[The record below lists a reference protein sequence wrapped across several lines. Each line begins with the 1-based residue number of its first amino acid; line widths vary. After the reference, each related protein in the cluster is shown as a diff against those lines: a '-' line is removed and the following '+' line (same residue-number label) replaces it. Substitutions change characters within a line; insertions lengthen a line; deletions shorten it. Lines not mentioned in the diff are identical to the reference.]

1 MCWFMF
7 LYAALLFFVLTPGI
21 LLSLPPKGKKMT
33 VAAVHAV
40 VFALVW
46 SVTHKFVMKMKTA
59 KSIAKLQTY
68 DYIFVDKIAWLRKF
82 FINFY

>member
-1 MCWFMF
+1 MF

-46 SVTHKFVMKMKTA
+46 GVTHKFVMKL
-59 KSIAKLQTY
+59 SY
-68 DYIFVDKIAWLRKF
+68 
-82 FINFY
+82 